1 MPCVLI
7 IARDDVIIHHYD
19 RFMHFS
25 FTPWILALANQ
36 IRTVEM
42 SLASAIFNT
51 LNAINDL
58 SIVALYQSYHIIKK
72 PASKG
77 YQNAY
82 IDLNILINP

>member
-7 IARDDVIIHHYD
+7 IARDDIIIHHYD

-25 FTPWILALANQ
+25 FTPSILALANQ

-58 SIVALYQSYHIIKK
+58 SIVALYQSYHKKTCIKRL
-72 PASKG
+72 SKCL
-77 YQNAY
+77 YRSEY
-82 IDLNILINP
+82 IN